1 MSQVELDLSKEQKS
15 KAKAGVDFKKTIGEI
30 LDKLQKKKL
39 IRNWGKAKSFG
50 KVGYSYTDE
59 HCPNF
64 YVDTVDEKKIIIISS
79 NSFRSCRRKIYYYDM
94 EGVLQNPDYSN
105 CLVSSIFLIGKSD
118 KPFLDFRKR
127 VKEKEQYCPF
137 QNILLV
143 DELDS
148 FFLEYE
154 RGITLQKQDIEE
166 SFEAV
171 SADKLSFDEFCSD
184 VVTEDP
190 GRYGKIGY
198 RYEKFLTGILNM
210 PSLLIEFQNNGE
222 SGSPEFDRIASF
234 ITRQLKIDSSEIDQL
249 VATDSVPLLSNGGKA
264 KTDIVCS
271 VHIGD
276 TIKEITFS
284 LKNSTASQV
293 SCHERKASDFMEIL
307 GLPETHRLGEYFS
320 KFQEHGSWEG
330 LVSNSY
336 NYTKQDFHICYAPH
350 RRKLAE
356 WVLKGQWEPE
366 GNLKYEY
373 QVAQNIF
380 MRRKKDSGEELT
392 CQSWDSHIDKL
403 MSIPLE
409 KTWDVFGWT
418 YPSDHRGDRIQLK
431 LNLRFFD

>member
-1 MSQVELDLSKEQKS
+1 MTQNELNFEREQKS
-15 KAKAGVDFKKTIGEI
+15 KAQSGRDFKKAISRI
-30 LDKLQKKKL
+30 LDNLKNQSL
-39 IRNWGKAKSFG
+39 IRNWGEVGNLAKT
-50 KVGYSYTDE
+50 GYSYKNE
-59 HCPNF
+59 YCPHF
-64 YVDTVDEKKIIIISS
+64 YVDTIDEKIIIIFGS
-79 NSFRSCRRKIYYYDM
+79 NTFRQDRRKISYYDM
-94 EGVLQNPDYSN
+94 EGVLESPQYGDS
-105 CLVSSIFLIGKSD
+105 LVSSLFVIGKNEQS
-118 KPFLDFRKR
+118 FINFRNR
-127 VKEKEQYCPF
+127 VKNKEQYCPF
-137 QNILLV
+137 ENILLV
-143 DELDS
+143 EELDS

-154 RGITLQKQDIEE
+154 RGIILQKQDIQE
-166 SFEAV
+166 SFEAIP
-171 SADKLSFDEFCSD
+171 AEELSFDEFCSD

-198 RYEKFLTGILNM
+198 RYEKFITGILNM
-210 PSLLIEFQNNGE
+210 PGLLLEFKNHGE

-271 VHIGD
+271 AHIGD

-284 LKNSTASQV
+284 VKNSTANQV

-307 GLPETHRLGEYFS
+307 GLAETHRLGEYFS

-403 MSIPLE
+403 MAIPLE